1 MRLADFILRD
11 IDRIIT
17 EWEAFAATRLPAAHT
32 MTRLALRDHAKQI
45 LQAIAKDLST
55 SQTGAEQLA
64 KSRDDAPQLLGA
76 PETAAQT
83 HGLMRAQS
91 GFDINQ
97 MVSEYRALRASVLR
111 VWFEACGSQTPHM
124 SDVVRFNE
132 AVDQAL
138 VESVTFYAERVE
150 QARNLFL
157 GMLGHDMRTPLQA
170 IQMTATYLDRAHA
183 GGSVSEAAARLM
195 RSSKRVQSLL
205 DDLVSFNRVTLGLGI
220 PVNRQP
226 ADMAEL
232 FAQEILQLR
241 TAHPDRRIELEVR
254 GSTAGSWDAMCLQ
267 RMLDNLVGNA
277 LKYGRHDTPVSVIVT
292 GQAEDMVVEV
302 HNQGEQ
308 IDPQTLE
315 SIFDPLKRGV
325 HRSQSE
331 HGDTSLGLGLYIS
344 REVAKAHGGDIQVR
358 SNQNETVFVARLLR
372 DA

>member
-11 IDRIIT
+11 IERIIA
-17 EWEAFAATRLPAAHT
+17 EWEAFAATRLPAANT

-55 SQTGAEQLA
+55 SQTGAEQQA

-76 PETAAQT
+76 PETAAET
-83 HGLMRAQS
+83 HGLLRAQS

-111 VWFEACGSQTPHM
+111 LWFEACESQTPHVH
-124 SDVVRFNE
+124 DIVRFNE
-132 AVDQAL
+132 AIDQAL
-138 VESVTFYAERVE
+138 TESVTFYTERVE

-170 IQMTATYLDRAHA
+170 IQMTAIYLARAHV
-183 GGSVSEAAARLM
+183 GTTVSEAAARLM
-195 RSSKRVQSLL
+195 TSGKRMQLLL
-205 DDLVSFNRVTLGLGI
+205 DDLVAFNRVTLGLGI
-220 PVNRQP
+220 PINRQP

-232 FAQEILQLR
+232 FEQEILQLR
-241 TAHPDRRIELEVR
+241 AAHPERLIELQVH
-254 GSTAGSWDAMCLQ
+254 GSAVGSWDAVCLQ

-277 LKYGRHDTPVSVIVT
+277 LKYGSQDAPVRVVVA
-292 GQAEDMVVEV
+292 GQAEDLIVEV

-308 IDPQTLE
+308 IDPQKLE
-315 SIFDPLKRGV
+315 GIFDPLKRGL
-325 HRSQSE
+325 HRGEPTS
-331 HGDTSLGLGLYIS
+331 DTGLGLGLYIA
-344 REVAKAHGGDIQVR
+344 RAVAKAHGGDIQVR

-372 DA
+372 EP